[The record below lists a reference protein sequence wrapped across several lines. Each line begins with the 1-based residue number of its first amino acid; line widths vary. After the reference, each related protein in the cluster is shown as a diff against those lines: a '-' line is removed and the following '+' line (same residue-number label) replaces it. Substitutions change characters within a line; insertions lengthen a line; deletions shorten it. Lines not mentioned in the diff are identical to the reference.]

1 MMKNVMKAIVVVLL
15 LAGSLMSQEK
25 SQSEIKR
32 DFETRFVLLTKN
44 LNSADNEASLTQMLK
59 DVAAFEEEFKPQRE
73 FLNKA
78 VFPDGYDGL
87 IERLKKSKEL
97 AEKKIRASQL
107 EKEIASLSGQVQSL
121 KEENASLRAQL
132 TKAQAEL
139 ASLKKTIATLQDEIQ
154 KRDEAVFALVDS
166 LFVKYDTDQIT
177 GTDMKKL
184 SVLEK
189 KNVVASIRR
198 SVTDNMM
205 FLSSA
210 SFSAA
215 QVPQLLNEQRR
226 FEASWSGVGSK
237 LAKAYVPSSQQ
248 GKEISE
254 IAALIGSWHALTDSA
269 FWKGL
274 NEVFAEQKLP
284 IVPFNSGEQMAANIG
299 KFIDDEIAN
308 TAQRTDVDRKAL
320 YEAFAYNTWGSKVK
334 PAWVPVMVRHNLF
347 SDAQMAAIDVKVKAW
362 SESLKPAQS
371 DSMSYIL
378 IALLVVA
385 VAVGVYLGTRKR
397 TA

>member
-1 MMKNVMKAIVVVLL
+1 MKNVMKAIVVVLL